1 MDPPAVGHLPTPAG
15 PAVVG
20 VLIPTPL
27 PQLDRAFDYAVPD
40 DLRSA
45 VSFGVRVRVRFAGRL
60 ATGFVVEI
68 KDDSDFKLQPIRSV
82 LGPSVLTPE
91 LLALSR
97 AVAERWVGTLGD
109 VLTAAVPPRHV
120 RAERAVCG
128 SESQLPAP
136 LPPAPACAG
145 PAPSW
150 PAWTHTCERLTGG
163 VGSAARPERP
173 AGPEGPEGP
182 ADQQAARA
190 PMRAAVT
197 IPWGWDEGPV
207 LASAVAAVLASG
219 RRVLIV
225 VPNDDDIARVRAGL
239 RLINPSPRVVTLTST
254 AGPQARYGAYLR
266 ALSGQAD
273 VVVGTR
279 SAAFVPVPD
288 LGLIWLWRD
297 SDPSMPD
304 PQAPY
309 WHPREVTGMRSA
321 AEQVPWI
328 AAARTRSTDVQ
339 RLVEVG
345 WAREVTPSRPAWR
358 SGAATVRAVSE
369 ADTARD
375 AAAQFARLPK
385 AAFEVAR
392 AGLHGVPEL
401 DRTPGP
407 VLVQVPRRG
416 YLPAVAC
423 TRCRELAR
431 CPRCE
436 GALTLPARGGA
447 PVCRRCGASAPD
459 WTCVVCGGHRLR
471 AVRIGSG
478 RTAEELAQ
486 AFPQVTVR
494 TSDAEVGVLEAVA
507 DVPCL
512 VVATPGAEPR
522 VVSGRYR
529 AALLLDGDAMLA
541 VPRLRA
547 AEDAVARWCDAA
559 AMVDAGGTVLLVAAS
574 QSSPVQA
581 MVRADPVG
589 WASRELAERTAAR
602 LPPAVRMI
610 ALEGASE
617 SVSEVLAEL
626 ERGWPPG
633 VPALDPLGP
642 VPLPPSP
649 GRNSGRGRGA
659 GSEGAVAELALRW
672 LLGLTYAEAPR
683 VAEALSQIQ
692 RERGRLRAPVVTVR
706 VDPHDID

>member
-1 MDPPAVGHLPTPAG
+1 
-15 PAVVG
+15 
-20 VLIPTPL
+20 
-27 PQLDRAFDYAVPD
+27 
-40 DLRSA
+40 
-45 VSFGVRVRVRFAGRL
+45 
-60 ATGFVVEI
+60 
-68 KDDSDFKLQPIRSV
+68 
-82 LGPSVLTPE
+82 
-91 LLALSR
+91 
-97 AVAERWVGTLGD
+97 
-109 VLTAAVPPRHV
+109 
-120 RAERAVCG
+120 
-128 SESQLPAP
+128 
-136 LPPAPACAG
+136 
-145 PAPSW
+145 
-150 PAWTHTCERLTGG
+150 
-163 VGSAARPERP
+163 
-173 AGPEGPEGP
+173 
-182 ADQQAARA
+182 
-190 PMRAAVT
+190 MRAAVT

-239 RLINPSPRVVTLTST
+239 RLINPAPRVVTLTST

-309 WHPREVTGMRSA
+309 WHPRGDGHAQRRRTGAVDRGS
-321 AEQVPWI
+321 
-328 AAARTRSTDVQ
+328 RTRSTDVQ

-375 AAAQFARLPK
+375 AAAQFARLP
-385 AAFEVAR
+385 
-392 AGLHGVPEL
+392 GLL
-401 DRTPGP
+401 SRWPGP
-407 VLVQVPRRG
+407 VSMGFRNLIARPVRCWSRFAAG

-459 WTCVVCGGHRLR
+459 WTCVVCGG
-471 AVRIGSG
+471 IGCVPFGS
-478 RTAEELAQ
+478 
-486 AFPQVTVR
+486 
-494 TSDAEVGVLEAVA
+494 EVGAPRRNWRRPSRRSRCE
-507 DVPCL
+507 P
-512 VVATPGAEPR
+512 ATLRSACWRPWPTCRASWWRRRAPNP

-649 GRNSGRGRGA
+649 GRNSGRGGA
-659 GSEGAVAELALRW
+659 PAAKARSPNWRCVGCWG
-672 LLGLTYAEAPR
+672 
-683 VAEALSQIQ
+683 
-692 RERGRLRAPVVTVR
+692 
-706 VDPHDID
+706 